1 MLFKALYLQKD
12 ESGFSAEVRELP
24 ALEPGDGEVL
34 VGVEYSTLNF
44 KDGLAITNRSPVVR
58 SFPMVPGIDGAG
70 TVLASRH
77 PDFKPGDRVLSTGA
91 DVGELRWGCLAQQ
104 AVLPPD
110 GLVKLPG
117 GFSARHAMAVGT
129 AGFTAALAVLA
140 LERHGLKPGSE
151 VLVTG
156 ATGGVGSIALAL
168 LARAGHRVTALTGKP
183 AEGDYLRALGA
194 AEVQDRAT
202 LAAPGKPLQKELWDG
217 VVDALG
223 SHTLVNALAQT
234 RRHGTVA
241 ACGLAQGGDLPGTVM
256 PFILRGVTLA
266 GIDSVW
272 APRPLREAAWQRVFE
287 ALDTTLLDR
296 ITEELPLSQAPDGA
310 LALMEGRV
318 RGRIVVRIDG

>member
-1 MLFKALYLQKD
+1 MFKALYLQKD
-12 ESGFSAEVRELP
+12 DSGFKADVRELP
-24 ALEPGDGEVL
+24 PLEPGEGEVL
-34 VGVEYSTLNF
+34 VGIEYSTLNF

-91 DVGELRWGCLAQQ
+91 NVGETRWGCLAQQ
-104 AVLPPD
+104 AVLPAD
-110 GLVKLPG
+110 GMVKLAE
-117 GFSARHAMAVGT
+117 GFSARQAMSVGT

-140 LERHGLKPGSE
+140 LEQHGLQPNSE

-168 LARAGHRVTALTGKP
+168 LARAGHRVTAATGKP
-183 AEGDYLRALGA
+183 AESQYLRELGA
-194 AEVQDRAT
+194 TDVVDRAEF
-202 LAAPGKPLQKELWDG
+202 AASGKPLQKERWDG

-272 APRPLREAAWQRVFE
+272 APRPLREAAWQRVFS

-296 ITEELPLSQAPDGA
+296 LTEEIPLAQAQDGA
-310 LALMEGRV
+310 RALMEGKV
-318 RGRIVVRIDG
+318 RGRIVVRID

>member
-44 KDGLAITNRSPVVR
+44 KDGLAITNRAPVVR

-77 PDFKPGDRVLSTGA
+77 PDFKVGDRVLSTGA
-91 DVGELRWGCLAQQ
+91 NVGEVRWGCLAQQ
-104 AVLPPD
+104 AVLPPE
-110 GLVKLPG
+110 GLVKLPE

-140 LERHGLKPGSE
+140 LEQHGLKPGSE

-183 AEGDYLRALGA
+183 
-194 AEVQDRAT
+194 
-202 LAAPGKPLQKELWDG
+202 LQKELWDG

-234 RRHGTVA
+234 KRHGTVA

-272 APRPLREAAWQRVFE
+272 ATRPRREAGWQRVFE
-287 ALDTTLLDR
+287 SLDTTLLDR
-296 ITEELPLSQAPDGA
+296 ITEELPLSQAHDGA
-310 LALMEGRV
+310 RALMEGRV